1 VTTDATPMFPKSFSG
16 TSVGDTWETS
26 TGSRREV
33 VRLEN
38 GEAWV
43 RESECP
49 GVLYRYRETEIPGM
63 KKAAEAGRAIRAKWA
78 AQEAERLA
86 EAAEARSFD
95 GWAASLSLMERG
107 RAEKVL
113 LVQVLY
119 RGRPMSRR
127 DVVRLAVSEGAFPN
141 YADLTLDWPDGRFLR
156 MPKLAVDYARH
167 LFAKTGG
174 AL

>member
-1 VTTDATPMFPKSFSG
+1 MFPKQFSG
-16 TSVGDTWETS
+16 TSVGDTWQTPS
-26 TGSRREV
+26 GSREV
-33 VRLEN
+33 VRLED
-38 GEAWV
+38 GHAWV

-49 GVLYRYRETEIPGM
+49 GVLYRYLETAIPGM
-63 KKAAEAGRAIRAKWA
+63 KKAAEAGRAIRAKWD

-95 GWAASLSLMERG
+95 GWEASLSPMERG

-127 DVVRLAVSEGAFPN
+127 DVVRLAVSEGATPG
-141 YADLTLDWPDGRFLR
+141 AGIGGEWSIDWPDGRFLR
-156 MPKLAVDYARH
+156 LPKLAVDYARH
-167 LFAKTGG
+167 LVERNGPVGNPTP
-174 AL
+174 